1 MIISLFEMILKEKSN
16 EKRKKNFFFFFVEL
30 IPKRKIFPKGNSSQK
45 GNSSKT
51 STFPFFLCCRFNSKS
66 KKMSVKVAGFKSS
79 ELFQQIKEGVE
90 SLPAEERAGNAK
102 KVRIPPNF
110 AIFFFLQVQGVIFGL
125 QGSWAL
131 LPLGSLILLSLSFSR
146 SLEFSSLT
154 LRAMMAR
161 SSPGL
166 SMPRLPLAPSPPAPL
181 PSPTS
186 PSSSPM
192 LTSLT
197 SPLESSTARRP
208 SCPARSRSR
217 AR

>member
-1 MIISLFEMILKEKSN
+1 MKKEKKIFFLLCRTN
-16 EKRKKNFFFFFVEL
+16 PKKENLPKKEIPQKPPLFHFFFVAGST
-30 IPKRKIFPKGNSSQK
+30 PNPQKCRSRSPDSSHRNSS
-45 GNSSKT
+45 SRSRREL
-51 STFPFFLCCRFNSKS
+51 SHSPLR
-66 KKMSVKVAGFKSS
+66 SVLATPRRS
-79 ELFQQIKEGVE
+79 E
-90 SLPAEERAGNAK
+90 S
-102 KVRIPPNF
+102 PPNF